1 MAFVLLGL
9 GSNQNAAKTFIS
21 AIKCLKA
28 YFGDVVLS
36 PVYESEAV
44 GFKGDNF
51 LNMVIEVQTELSVG
65 DLLALLKK
73 IEDTHG
79 RDRSMPKFSGRTL
92 DIDILVYDN
101 IVGVIDGVPLP
112 RDEILDNA
120 FVLKP
125 LSDTWPELLHPE
137 RKEPYCV
144 LWQKYDK
151 SKQRL
156 WPFELSCTDE

>member
-9 GSNQNAAKTFIS
+9 GSNQNAAKTFAS

-51 LNMVIEVQTELSVG
+51 LNMVVEVQTDLSVG

-79 RDRSMPKFSGRTL
+79 RDRSKPKFSGRTL
-92 DIDILVYDN
+92 DIDILVYDD
-101 IVGVIDGVPLP
+101 IVGEVDGVLLP
-112 RDEILDNA
+112 RDEILVNA

-125 LSDTWPELLHPE
+125 LSDAWPDLLHPE
-137 RKEPYCV
+137 QKKSYRS
-144 LWQKYDK
+144 LWQQYDK
-151 SKQRL
+151 NKQRL
-156 WPFELSCTDE
+156 WPFELPNF